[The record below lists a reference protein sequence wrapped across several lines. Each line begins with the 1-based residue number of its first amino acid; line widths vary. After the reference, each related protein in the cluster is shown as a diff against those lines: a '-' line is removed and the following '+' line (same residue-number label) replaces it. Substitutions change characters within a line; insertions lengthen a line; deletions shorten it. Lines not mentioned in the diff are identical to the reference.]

1 MLYGQINFGGKAME
15 NKNIILTG
23 DRPTGRLHLGHYVGS
38 LKRRVEL
45 QNSGNYDEINIL
57 IADDQ
62 ALTDNADNPGKIREN
77 IINVVLDYLS
87 VGIDPT
93 KSTICVQSA
102 LPALHALTFY
112 YMNLVTTA
120 RLSRNPTVKA
130 EIQLRGFA
138 DEGLPAGF
146 FAYPV
151 SQAADITAFDAN
163 VVPVGEDQLP
173 MLEQAREIVEKFNR
187 VYGETLVMPKAM
199 IPENETQRRLPGVDG
214 KAKMSKSL
222 GNCIYLSDTASV
234 IKKQVN
240 GKMYTDPLHLQI
252 TDPGHTEG
260 NVVFTYLDA
269 LCTDEHFAEY
279 LPEYANLEEMKEHYR
294 RGGLG
299 DGTCKKFLLNVLE
312 ETLSPIRAERA
323 KWEKDIDAVYDI
335 ITEGTARAV
344 EKTNA
349 TLARVRKA
357 MRIDYFNDRS
367 IVKEWEELL
376 KKAKQ

>member
-1 MLYGQINFGGKAME
+1 ME
-15 NKNIILTG
+15 QQKQIILTG

-45 QNSGNYDEINIL
+45 QNSGEFDEINIL

-62 ALTDNADNPGKIREN
+62 ALTDNADNPAKIRDN

-87 VGIDPT
+87 VGIDPEKT
-93 KSTICVQSA
+93 TICVQSA

-112 YMNLVTTA
+112 YMNLVTAA

-130 EIQLRGFA
+130 EMLMRGFA

-146 FAYPV
+146 FTYPV
-151 SQAADITAFDAN
+151 SQAADITAFDAT

-173 MLEQAREIVEKFNR
+173 MIEQTREIVQRFNNI
-187 VYGETLVMPKAM
+187 YGETLVMPRAM

-222 GNCIYLSDTASV
+222 GNCIYLSDTPKTV
-234 IKKQVN
+234 KKQVN
-240 GKMYTDPLHLQI
+240 GKMFTDPTHLRI
-252 TDPGHTEG
+252 EDPGHTEG

-299 DGTCKKFLLNVLE
+299 DGVCKKFLINVLE
-312 ETLSPIRAERA
+312 EELSPIRAERA
-323 KWEKDIDAVYDI
+323 KWEADINSVYDI
-335 ITEGTARAV
+335 LLEGTKKAQER
-344 EKTNA
+344 TNQ
-349 TLARVRKA
+349 TLDRVRKA
-357 MRIDYFNDRS
+357 MRIDYFDDRR
-367 IVKEWEELL
+367 IIGEWETVL
-376 KKAKQ
+376 KEAQQPRGRR

>member
-1 MLYGQINFGGKAME
+1 M
-15 NKNIILTG
+15 KNIILTG

-45 QNSGNYDEINIL
+45 QNSGRFDEINIL

-93 KSTICVQSA
+93 KSTICVQST

-120 RLSRNPTVKA
+120 RLSRNPTVKS
-130 EIQLRGFA
+130 EIQMRGFA
-138 DEGLPAGF
+138 DEGLPVGF

-151 SQAADITAFDAN
+151 SQT
-163 VVPVGEDQLP
+163 
-173 MLEQAREIVEKFNR
+173 REIVEKFNR
-187 VYGETLVMPKAM
+187 IYGETLTMPTAM
-199 IPENETQRRLPGVDG
+199 IPENEMQRRLPGVDG

-222 GNCIYLSDTASV
+222 GNCIYLSDSAAV
-234 IKKQVN
+234 VKKQIN
-240 GKMYTDPLHLQI
+240 GKMFTDPLHLQI
-252 TDPGHTEG
+252 SDPGHTEG

-269 LCTDEHFAEY
+269 FCTDEHFAEF
-279 LPEYANLEEMKEHYR
+279 LPDYANLEEMKAHYR

-299 DGTCKKFLLNVLE
+299 DGTCKKFLFNVLE
-312 ETLSPIRAERA
+312 ETLAPIREERA
-323 KWEKDIDAVYDI
+323 RWAKDIDTVYDI
-335 ITEGTARAV
+335 LVAGTAKAV
-344 EKTNA
+344 ETTNE
-349 TLARVRKA
+349 TLAQVRKA
-357 MRIDYFNDRS
+357 MRIDYFTDRS
-367 IVKEWEELL
+367 IVKEWETLL
-376 KKAKQ
+376 RKANQ

>member
-1 MLYGQINFGGKAME
+1 MSD
-15 NKNIILTG
+15 KNIILTG

-38 LKRRVEL
+38 LMRRVDL
-45 QNSGNYDEINIL
+45 QNSGKFDEIYIL

-62 ALTDNADNPGKIREN
+62 ALTDNADNPGKIRDS
-77 IINVVLDYLS
+77 IIQVALDYLS
-87 VGIDPT
+87 AGIDPE
-93 KSTICVQSA
+93 KCTICVQSA

-120 RLSRNPTVKA
+120 RLSRNPTVKN

-151 SQAADITAFDAN
+151 SQAADITAFNAN

-173 MLEQAREIVEKFNR
+173 MIEQTREIVEKFNR
-187 VYGETLVMPKAM
+187 IYGETLVMPTAV
-199 IPENETQRRLPGVDG
+199 IPENATQRRLPGIDG

-222 GNCIYLSDTASV
+222 GNCIYLSDDAKTV
-234 IKKQVN
+234 KKQVN
-240 GKMYTDPLHLQI
+240 GKMFTDPQHLQI
-252 TDPGHTEG
+252 SDPGHLEG

-269 LCTDEHFAEY
+269 FCEDRHFAAY
-279 LPEYANLEEMKEHYR
+279 LPDYANLDEMKAHYC

-299 DGTCKKFLLNVLE
+299 DGTCKKFLINILE
-312 ETLSPIRAERA
+312 ETLQPIRAERA
-323 KWEKDIDAVYDI
+323 KWEADIDAVYDI
-335 ITEGTARAV
+335 LKAGTAKAR
-344 EKTNA
+344 ETTDE

-357 MRIDYFNDRS
+357 MRIDYFDDRS
-367 IVKEWEELL
+367 IIREWNELL
-376 KKAKQ
+376 KK

>member
-1 MLYGQINFGGKAME
+1 ME
-15 NKNIILTG
+15 QKNIILTG

-45 QNSGNYDEINIL
+45 QNSGKFDEINIL

-62 ALTDNADNPGKIREN
+62 ALTDNADNPRKIRDN
-77 IINVVLDYLS
+77 IVNVVLDYLS
-87 VGIDPT
+87 VGIDPART
-93 KSTICVQSA
+93 TICVQSA

-112 YMNLVTTA
+112 YLNLVTTA

-130 EIQLRGFA
+130 EIQMRGFA

-146 FAYPV
+146 FIYPV

-173 MLEQAREIVEKFNR
+173 MLEQAREIVEKFNKI
-187 VYGETLVMPKAM
+187 YGETLVMPKAM
-199 IPENETQRRLPGVDG
+199 IPENQTQRRLPGVDG

-222 GNCIYLSDTASV
+222 GNCIYLSDDAKT

-240 GKMYTDPLHLQI
+240 GKMFTDPQHLQI
-252 TDPGHTEG
+252 SDPGHTEG

-269 LCTDEHFAEY
+269 LCTDAHFAEF
-279 LPEYANLEEMKEHYR
+279 LPDYANLEEMKAHYR

-299 DGTCKKFLLNVLE
+299 DGTCKKFLISVLE
-312 ETLSPIRAERA
+312 ETLAPIRAERA
-323 KWEKDIDAVYDI
+323 RWEADIDSVYDI
-335 ITEGTARAV
+335 IREGTAKAV
-344 EKTNA
+344 ETTNA

-357 MRIDYFNDRS
+357 MKIDYFADRS
-367 IVKEWEELL
+367 IVGEWNELL
-376 KKAKQ
+376 KQARQ

>member
-1 MLYGQINFGGKAME
+1 MNETQKQ
-15 NKNIILTG
+15 IILTG

-45 QNSGNYDEINIL
+45 QNSGLYDELNIL

-62 ALTDNADNPGKIREN
+62 ALTDNADNPGKIRDN

-87 VGIDPT
+87 VGIDPAKT
-93 KSTICVQSA
+93 TICVQSA

-130 EIQLRGFA
+130 EMQMRGFA

-146 FAYPV
+146 FTYPV
-151 SQAADITAFDAN
+151 SQAADITAFDAT

-173 MLEQAREIVEKFNR
+173 MLEQTREIVQKFNNT
-187 VYGETLVMPKAM
+187 YGETLVMPKAM

-222 GNCIYLSDTASV
+222 GNCIYLSDSAKIV
-234 IKKQVN
+234 KKQVN
-240 GKMYTDPLHLQI
+240 GKMFTDPTHLRI
-252 TDPGHTEG
+252 EDPGHTEG

-269 LCTDEHFAEY
+269 LCTDDHFAEY

-299 DGTCKKFLLNVLE
+299 DGVCKKFLINVLE
-312 ETLSPIRAERA
+312 EELSPIRAERA
-323 KWEKDIDAVYDI
+323 KWAADIDSVYDI
-335 ITEGTARAV
+335 LREGTLRAQ
-344 EKTNA
+344 EKTNR
-349 TLARVRKA
+349 TLERVRKS
-357 MRIDYFNDRS
+357 MRINYFDDRS
-367 IVKEWEELL
+367 IVKEWEALL
-376 KKAKQ
+376 KETQPRGRR

>member
-1 MLYGQINFGGKAME
+1 ME
-15 NKNIILTG
+15 TKNIILTG

-45 QNSGNYDEINIL
+45 QNSGKFDEINIL

-62 ALTDNADNPGKIREN
+62 ALTDNADNPEKIREN

-87 VGIDPT
+87 VGIDPE

-112 YMNLVTTA
+112 YLNLVTTA
-120 RLSRNPTVKA
+120 RLSRNPTVKS
-130 EIQLRGFA
+130 EIQMRGFA
-138 DEGLPAGF
+138 DEGLPTGF
-146 FAYPV
+146 FTYPV
-151 SQAADITAFDAN
+151 SQAADITAFNAN
-163 VVPVGEDQLP
+163 TVPVGEDQLP

-187 VYGETLVMPKAM
+187 IYGETLVLPKAM

-222 GNCIYLSDTASV
+222 GNCIYLSDTSAAV
-234 IKKQVN
+234 KKQIN

-252 TDPGHTEG
+252 SDPGHTEG

-269 LCTDEHFAEY
+269 FCTDEHFAEY
-279 LPEYANLEEMKEHYR
+279 LPEYANLNEMKEHYR

-299 DGTCKKFLLNVLE
+299 DGVCKKFLLNVLE

-323 KWEKDIDAVYDI
+323 KWENDINSVYDI
-335 ITEGTARAV
+335 ISEGTAKAV
-344 EKTNA
+344 ERTNE
-349 TLARVRKA
+349 TLSRVRSA
-357 MRIDYFNDRS
+357 MKIDYFKDRS
-367 IVKEWEELL
+367 IVKEWE
-376 KKAKQ
+376 KIIKQAKQ

>member
-1 MLYGQINFGGKAME
+1 M
-15 NKNIILTG
+15 KNIILTG

-45 QNSGNYDEINIL
+45 QNSGLYDEINVL

-112 YMNLVTTA
+112 YLNLVTTA

-130 EIQLRGFA
+130 EIQMRGFA
-138 DEGLPAGF
+138 DEGLPTGF

-151 SQAADITAFDAN
+151 SQAADITAFNAT

-173 MLEQAREIVEKFNR
+173 MLEQTREIVEKFNR
-187 VYGETLVMPKAM
+187 IYGQTLVMPKAM

-222 GNCIYLSDTASV
+222 GNCIYLSDTAATV
-234 IKKQVN
+234 KKQIN
-240 GKMYTDPLHLQI
+240 GKMFTDPQHLQI
-252 TDPGHTEG
+252 SDPGHIEG
-260 NVVFTYLDA
+260 NVVLTYLDA
-269 LCTDEHFAEY
+269 FCTDEHFAQF
-279 LPEYANLEEMKEHYR
+279 LPEYANLDEMKAHYM

-299 DGTCKKFLLNVLE
+299 DGTCKKFLFNVLE
-312 ETLSPIRAERA
+312 ETLAPIRAERA
-323 KWEKDIDAVYDI
+323 KWEKNIDGVYDI
-335 ITEGTARAV
+335 IRDGTAKAV
-344 EKTNA
+344 ERTNE

-357 MRIDYFNDRS
+357 MRIDYFADRS

-376 KKAKQ
+376 KKTNL